1 MSVDCR
7 SSIDRGEGGWESP
20 ANEVGFFNIRFP
32 RVSYLRVPFLFV
44 PTLLSESLEQATVL
58 AVAMKQRTA
67 KLCNFSVLLFYCNC
81 SISKIV
87 DLPRLLFQHLIG
99 FSFYFFM
106 VSISTITITILF
118 FGGLSLSDT

>member
-1 MSVDCR
+1 MSVDCRSSIDRQSVASRSTVDGQSTECR

-20 ANEVGFFNIRFP
+20 PNEVGSNFIIRFP

-87 DLPRLLFQHLIG
+87 DLPRLLF
-99 FSFYFFM
+99 
-106 VSISTITITILF
+106 
-118 FGGLSLSDT
+118 